1 MEIVV
6 IYRADGTLQCLDVA
20 PIPLSHDEALLK
32 KIGVKTIFGSKNLR
46 GPELVPDC
54 CGCPTG
60 MVNAFAIS
68 SEDWQALK
76 DGIVGTLGFAL
87 WMGAPLPHLG
97 WGVENKVHSEPMLL
111 ADTPS
116 LCSMPVLIRE
126 LYGRPCRCYRRG
138 DALTK
143 DYRPERVNIEKDDD
157 DRITKIWL
165 G

>member
-20 PIPLSHDEALLK
+20 PIPLPHDEALLK
-32 KIGVKTIFGSKNLR
+32 KIGVKTIFGSKNVC
-46 GPELVPDC
+46 GPELVPSC

-68 SEDWQALK
+68 HEDWQTLK
-76 DGIVGTLGFAL
+76 AGIVGTLGFAF
-87 WMGAPLPHLG
+87 WVGAPLPDLG
-97 WGVENKVHSEPMLL
+97 WDEKVNVHSEPMRL

-138 DALTK
+138 DALTL